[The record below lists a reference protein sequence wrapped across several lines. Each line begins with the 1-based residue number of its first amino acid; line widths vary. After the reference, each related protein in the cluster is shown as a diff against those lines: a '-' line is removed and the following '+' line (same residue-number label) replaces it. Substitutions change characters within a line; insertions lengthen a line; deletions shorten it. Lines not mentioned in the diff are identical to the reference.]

1 MSDYTCFSRRVTQMQ
16 NKSRRSSNIWQLTD
30 RMTDEASFNCQDKS
44 SLYSEMLYRR
54 CQSKRNTKILRENWN
69 PSLETSRLEMNSTD
83 YLHTWCVVIQER
95 TDKNNKPSIL
105 SSGDVSVS
113 HEGFS
118 GSRYLVPVYRN
129 KHSTAEQ
136 LFPAQS
142 ELQCFILY
150 LRTPLKYNTCVNL
163 LRYIQSKHI

>member
-1 MSDYTCFSRRVTQMQ
+1 MSEQEKHKDTARKL
-16 NKSRRSSNIWQLTD
+16 KSFL
-30 RMTDEASFNCQDKS
+30 
-44 SLYSEMLYRR
+44 
-54 CQSKRNTKILRENWN
+54 RNV
-69 PSLETSRLEMNSTD
+69 SSRLEMNSTD

-105 SSGDVSVS
+105 SSGGVSVS
-113 HEGFS
+113 HEGFA

-129 KHSTAEQ
+129 KHSTADQ

-150 LRTPLKYNTCVNL
+150 LRTQLKYNTCVNL
-163 LRYIQSKHI
+163 LDTFSQSTSNICHDVSTFNVKLLDVSWRRRTDSSKIWNMLNVSVL

>member
-1 MSDYTCFSRRVTQMQ
+1 MSEQEKHKDTARKL
-16 NKSRRSSNIWQLTD
+16 KSFL
-30 RMTDEASFNCQDKS
+30 
-44 SLYSEMLYRR
+44 
-54 CQSKRNTKILRENWN
+54 RNV
-69 PSLETSRLEMNSTD
+69 SSRLEMNSTD

-163 LRYIQSKHI
+163 LDTFSQSTSNICHDVLTFSVKLLDVSWRRRTDSSKIWNMLNVSVL